1 MGGFVV
7 VVGSADK
14 ECGGSGRGARRF
26 MSPRREQPMKLPTND
41 FPSDRSRVGGGGGG
55 ADGRKNGGNE
65 RQWRRSVMLVVI
77 F

>member
-1 MGGFVV
+1 
-7 VVGSADK
+7 
-14 ECGGSGRGARRF
+14 

-41 FPSDRSRVGGGGGG
+41 YPSDWSRVGGGGG